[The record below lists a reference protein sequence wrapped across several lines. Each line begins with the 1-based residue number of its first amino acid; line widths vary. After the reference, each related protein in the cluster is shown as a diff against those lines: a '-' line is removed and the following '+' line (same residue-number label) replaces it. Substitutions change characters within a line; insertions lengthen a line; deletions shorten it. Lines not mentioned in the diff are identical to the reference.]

1 MKIIRRELETHHVNF
16 IGPIVDLLYVETIN
30 GKYYAYFETDESAS
44 KTKVSIKLLKT
55 NEEYKS
61 EDIEGYWYKQTIP
74 SDFKAAAD
82 FFNSFFGGMNSTEAT
97 EATEY
102 HVYYKI
108 DYDYTNEED
117 LKKKEQESKE
127 AMDAFVERICNWG
140 KETTFTSTINEPLP
154 LEKIDELVGESKP
167 IITIKTTVKPRIN
180 IDKLNRLI

>member
-16 IGPIVDLLYVETIN
+16 TGPIVDLLYVETIN

-61 EDIEGYWYKQTIP
+61 EDVEGYWYKQTIP
-74 SDFKAAAD
+74 SEFKSAAD
-82 FFNSFFGGMNSTEAT
+82 FFGSFFGGMNPA

-127 AMDAFVERICNWG
+127 AMNEFVEKICNWG
-140 KETTFTSTINEPLP
+140 KESTFTSTINEPIP
-154 LEKIDELVGESKP
+154 LEEINELIGESKP
-167 IITIKTTVKPRIN
+167 IITIKSTVKPRIN